1 MKVKVFR
8 RSENEWV
15 DVFGKMQ
22 FTVEQ
27 MNKMLA
33 GEVITSEC
41 DGFQFKIE

>member
-22 FTVEQ
+22 IHRRTDEQ
-27 MNKMLA
+27 DACRRSHHFGM
-33 GEVITSEC
+33 
-41 DGFQFKIE
+41 